1 MSCVAQET
9 ARGWKITKEKSS
21 SRIDIIV
28 ALAMAAYGAFKS
40 QNDYVERPAIGG
52 FGSPGVP
59 DNVPGSFAAVGEPA
73 APAVTSG
80 VVFSSFDRTG
90 LAPLPPPPPPPP
102 PRPLST
108 AALSASDLDL
118 IRRAEEYVAANK
130 ASATPPPELQ
140 PTPGSRAEPWYG
152 HLDSA
157 GNIRTPDRRLGSRDW
172 MPPPRWSNGG

>member
-28 ALAMAAYGAFKS
+28 ALAMAAYGA
-40 QNDYVERPAIGG
+40 
-52 FGSPGVP
+52 
-59 DNVPGSFAAVGEPA
+59 FAAVGEPA